1 MADLSKLM
9 QADGDAL
16 QTGPNLRSMQSR
28 WSQGRDTEHLSTL
41 GDDLLAIVSLV
52 GDHSN
57 IVLDPDLDTYYSG
70 QVSVSSAPSVVMAMG
85 GLQRALAYAAQKR
98 AGKAVPERTSGEV
111 RYWTTKVA
119 GAVQDMQ
126 GYAMRASVAN
136 ESLRPALMP
145 ANWLEQSR
153 KFEDLSTRS
162 SEEHETEA

>member
-1 MADLSKLM
+1 
-9 QADGDAL
+9 
-16 QTGPNLRSMQSR
+16 
-28 WSQGRDTEHLSTL
+28 
-41 GDDLLAIVSLV
+41 
-52 GDHSN
+52 
-57 IVLDPDLDTYYSG
+57 
-70 QVSVSSAPSVVMAMG
+70 MAMG

-111 RYWTTKVA
+111 SYWTTKVA